1 MRFDLTHDFDLALDA
16 LELAVVS
23 PDLGDKLAA
32 RLTSMKLVEQRQHA
46 IDLEAKRLE
55 RTWSFRPTFPLPA
68 FARDKVT
75 LEQLSWDELWRYD
88 LASHAATFTIKPH
101 AKEGD
106 RWFSAQGTY
115 RLERLGEDRA
125 RRRVEGELHV
135 HVPVLGTIAERLL
148 LTEIKKTFDQEADVL
163 RDLVTLV

>member
-1 MRFDLTHDFDLALDA
+1 M
-16 LELAVVS
+16 
-23 PDLGDKLAA
+23 
-32 RLTSMKLVEQRQHA
+32 
-46 IDLEAKRLE
+46 
-55 RTWSFRPTFPLPA
+55 
-68 FARDKVT
+68 T

-101 AKEGD
+101 AKED

-115 RLERLGEDRA
+115 RLEA
-125 RRRVEGELHV
+125 PRRRPRAPPRRRRAHV